1 MRFLS
6 SVNGSGK
13 SFRLSARAL
22 IFVFMVAILTTLVA
36 TERLA
41 LANEVD
47 EQSTSAATRQKC
59 EVRAR
64 GLTTLESDFDVEDTV
79 SRLEAEIMN
88 RGLGIFAIIDH
99 AANAASVDM
108 ELRPTT
114 LILFGS
120 PAVGTILMQ
129 SEQTIGIDLPLKYL
143 VWEDACGEVQ
153 IGYNSTK
160 FLKKRH
166 KIKDR
171 DQVFEN
177 IANVL
182 DAIADQAAAGF

>member
-1 MRFLS
+1 
-6 SVNGSGK
+6 
-13 SFRLSARAL
+13 
-22 IFVFMVAILTTLVA
+22 MVAILTTLVA
-36 TERLA
+36 TGGIA
-41 LANEVD
+41 LAHDFD
-47 EQSTSAATRQKC
+47 EQSTNAATRHKC
-59 EVRAR
+59 RVQAK
-64 GLTTLESDFDVEDTV
+64 GLTTLESEFDVDETV
-79 SRLEAEIMN
+79 SRLETEITN
-88 RGLGIFAIIDH
+88 RPLGIFAIIDH
-99 AANAASVDM
+99 ADNAASVGM

-120 PAVGTILMQ
+120 PTVGTVLMQ

-143 VWEDACGEVQ
+143 VWEDACGNVR

-182 DAIADQAAAGF
+182 DAIAQAAAGF

>member
-1 MRFLS
+1 MKSLNC
-6 SVNGSGK
+6 VNGSGK
-13 SFRLSARAL
+13 SFRLSTRAFV
-22 IFVFMVAILTTLVA
+22 FVFMVAILTTLVA
-36 TERLA
+36 TEELA
-41 LANEVD
+41 LAHDID
-47 EQSTSAATRQKC
+47 EQSTIAATRQKC
-59 EVRAR
+59 EVRAK
-64 GLTTLESDFDVEDTV
+64 GLTTLESDFDVVETV
-79 SRLEAEIMN
+79 SRLETEITN
-88 RGLGIFAIIDH
+88 RSLGIFAIIDH
-99 AANAASVDM
+99 ADNAASVGM

-120 PAVGTILMQ
+120 PAVGTVLMQ

-143 VWEDACGEVQ
+143 VWEDACGEVR

-182 DAIADQAAAGF
+182 DAIAQAAAGF

>member
-1 MRFLS
+1 MKS
-6 SVNGSGK
+6 VNCVNGSGK
-13 SFRLSARAL
+13 SFRLSTRAFV
-22 IFVFMVAILTTLVA
+22 FVFMVAILTTLVA
-36 TERLA
+36 TERLS
-41 LANEVD
+41 LAHDVD
-47 EQSTSAATRQKC
+47 EQSTIAATLQKC
-59 EVRAR
+59 EVRAK
-64 GLTTLESDFDVEDTV
+64 GLTTLESDFDVDETV
-79 SRLEAEIMN
+79 LRLQDEILD

-99 AANAASVDM
+99 AAAAASVGM

-120 PAVGTILMQ
+120 PTVGTVLMQ

-143 VWEDACGEVQ
+143 VWEDACGKVRV
-153 IGYNSTK
+153 GYNSTK

-177 IANVL
+177 IATAL
-182 DAIADQAAAGF
+182 DAIAQAAAKF

>member
-1 MRFLS
+1 MKSLNC
-6 SVNGSGK
+6 VNGSGK
-13 SFRLSARAL
+13 SFRLSTRA
-22 IFVFMVAILTTLVA
+22 FVIMFMVAILTTLVA
-36 TERLA
+36 TEELA
-41 LANEVD
+41 LAHDID
-47 EQSTSAATRQKC
+47 EQSTIAATQQKC
-59 EVRAR
+59 DVRAK
-64 GLTTLESDFDVEDTV
+64 GLTTLESDFDVVETV
-79 SRLEAEIMN
+79 SRLETEITN
-88 RGLGIFAIIDH
+88 RSLGIFAIIDH
-99 AANAASVDM
+99 ADNAASVGM

-120 PAVGTILMQ
+120 PAVGTVLMQ

-143 VWEDACGEVQ
+143 VWEDSCGKVR

-182 DAIADQAAAGF
+182 DAIAQAAAGF

>member
-1 MRFLS
+1 MQA
-6 SVNGSGK
+6 K
-13 SFRLSARAL
+13 
-22 IFVFMVAILTTLVA
+22 
-36 TERLA
+36 
-41 LANEVD
+41 
-47 EQSTSAATRQKC
+47 
-59 EVRAR
+59 
-64 GLTTLESDFDVEDTV
+64 GLTTLESDFDVKETV
-79 SRLEAEIMN
+79 LNLQDEIQD

-99 AANAASVDM
+99 AANAEGVGM

-120 PAVGTILMQ
+120 PMVGTVLMQ
-129 SEQTIGIDLPLKYL
+129 SEQTIGIDLPLKFL
-143 VWEDACGEVQ
+143 VWEDACGEVL

-177 IANVL
+177 IANAL
-182 DAIADQAAAGF
+182 DAIAQAAAEE

>member
-1 MRFLS
+1 
-6 SVNGSGK
+6 
-13 SFRLSARAL
+13 
-22 IFVFMVAILTTLVA
+22 MVAILTTLVA
-36 TERLA
+36 TEKIA
-41 LANEVD
+41 LAHDVD
-47 EQSTSAATRQKC
+47 EQSTIAATLQKC
-59 EVRAR
+59 EVRAK
-64 GLTTLESDFDVEDTV
+64 GLTTLESDFDVDETV
-79 SRLEAEIMN
+79 LSLQDEILD

-99 AANAASVDM
+99 ADNAASVGM

-120 PAVGTILMQ
+120 PTVGTVLMQ

-143 VWEDACGEVQ
+143 VWEDACGNVR

-182 DAIADQAAAGF
+182 DAIAQAAAGF

>member
-1 MRFLS
+1 MK
-6 SVNGSGK
+6 SVNCTNGSGK
-13 SFRLSARAL
+13 SLRLSTRAFV
-22 IFVFMVAILTTLVA
+22 FVFMVAILATLVT
-36 TERLA
+36 TEGLA
-41 LANEVD
+41 LAHDVD
-47 EQSTSAATRQKC
+47 EQSTIAATRQKC
-59 EVRAR
+59 KVQAK
-64 GLTTLESDFDVEDTV
+64 GLTTVESEFDVDETV
-79 SRLEAEIMN
+79 LRLQDEILT
-88 RGLGIFAIIDH
+88 RPLGIFAIIDH
-99 AANAASVDM
+99 TDNAEGVGM

-120 PAVGTILMQ
+120 PAVGTVLMQ

-143 VWEDACGEVQ
+143 VWEDACGKVR

-182 DAIADQAAAGF
+182 DAIAQTAAED